1 MTKREEIDQ
10 LRHDYFMLSR
20 RVEMLE
26 HRLSGLLAD
35 APKDSFQLLNGKTMG
50 DIQRDWNERHSSVLA
65 VEKGQSPKIKD
76 MSKGHWIPTPSDS
89 APKPYAHPNCED

>member
-35 APKDSFQLLNGKTMG
+35 APKYSFQLLNGKTIE
-50 DIQRDWNERHSSVLA
+50 DVQKAWHARHSSVLHGA
-65 VEKGQSPKIKD
+65 GLPQNKD
-76 MSKGHWIPTPSDS
+76 HQGHWIPTPADS
-89 APKPYAHPNCED
+89 APKPYAHPCCED